1 MTAPSQPVPTTST
14 RSTTTRP
21 AARAVARPATGARGR
36 WDGLPVTL
44 LISVLTMI
52 NVLGA
57 SYYLA
62 PSALRPRHALHPFL
76 KPSGLVGQTA
86 GILAFLIFVFL
97 WLYPL
102 RKKYRALAF
111 TGPIGK
117 WLDVHVTTALGL
129 PLLLT
134 IHAAWR
140 ADGVIGL
147 GFGAMLVVCA
157 SGVVGRYLYVRI
169 PRARSGVE
177 LSREEVASERDVL
190 LAEISAAVGEPVD
203 AVRLAIAPA
212 ERASATGVLQV
223 LEHLVLDDVRRVVR
237 TRQIVRQWSA
247 RPGIDHTTVARVAKL
262 ASREMALAD
271 QSRMLEATQRVF
283 RFWHI
288 AHMPFALTALIAVTI
303 HVLVVI
309 VMGATWFW

>member
-1 MTAPSQPVPTTST
+1 MTAPVSSLPHPVTRLVPTT
-14 RSTTTRP
+14 
-21 AARAVARPATGARGR
+21 ARAAKARTR

-44 LISVLTMI
+44 LLSALTMI
-52 NVLGA
+52 NLAGA

-62 PSALRPRHALHPFL
+62 PLKVRPRHALHAL
-76 KPSGLVGQTA
+76 LRPSGTIGQTA
-86 GILAFLIFVFL
+86 GILAFVIFVFL

-102 RKKYRALAF
+102 RKRWRALAF
-111 TGPIGK
+111 TGAIGR
-117 WLDVHVTTALGL
+117 WLDVHVTMAIGL

-177 LSREEVASERDVL
+177 LSREEVATQRDAL
-190 LAEISAAVGEPVD
+190 LADIAAALGDSVNTVRVAITPVE
-203 AVRLAIAPA
+203 RAPA
-212 ERASATGVLQV
+212 TSVLQV
-223 LEHLVLDDVRRVVR
+223 LERLLMNDARRFVQVRRLAAS
-237 TRQIVRQWSA
+237 WAA
-247 RPGIDHTTVARVAKL
+247 RPGVDRRAISRAVQL
-262 ASREMALAD
+262 ASREMALTD

-283 RFWHI
+283 RYWHV
-288 AHMPFALTALIAVTI
+288 AHMPFALTALIAVTV
-303 HVLVVI
+303 HVVVVI